1 MSFFIGTRHT
11 NFRPRLGTAIRRIV
25 PGSLSNVRA
34 SVLALLYPQRCLG
47 CKALIEPEES
57 FCTVCRKFI
66 LPIESPLCVCCGIP
80 FATASGPDHLC
91 GRCQARPLGF
101 RQARSWALY
110 QSGDT
115 PHPLSQAIQN
125 FKYHRNLSVG
135 KTLAGLGVVHF
146 PLEDQAYD
154 LIVPVPLHPDRL
166 RWRGFNQSLILARA
180 IGCARQLKVDPFL
193 LERIRP
199 TVPQTQLSASER
211 RANVRGAFAVVAPER
226 LEEKRVLLVDDVYTS
241 GATVEECAKVLYRA
255 GAEVV
260 DVFTLARAVTH

>member
-1 MSFFIGTRHT
+1 MEG
-11 NFRPRLGTAIRRIV
+11 
-25 PGSLSNVRA
+25 
-34 SVLALLYPQRCLG
+34 
-47 CKALIEPEES
+47 
-57 FCTVCRKFI
+57 
-66 LPIESPLCVCCGIP
+66 
-80 FATASGPDHLC
+80 
-91 GRCQARPLGF
+91 
-101 RQARSWALY
+101 
-110 QSGDT
+110 
-115 PHPLSQAIQN
+115 
-125 FKYHRNLSVG
+125 
-135 KTLAGLGVVHF
+135 
-146 PLEDQAYD
+146 QAYD

-180 IGCARQLKVDPFL
+180 VGCARQLTVDPFL

-211 RANVRGAFAVVAPER
+211 RANVRGAFAVRATER